1 MQIGVP
7 KEMKTDEYRVGLVP
21 ATTRALGCERSSRPD
36 HQTCGK
42 ASAACGLLISLFR
55 EGRRPRSLRVRFN

>member
-1 MQIGVP
+1 MLIGVP

-21 ATTRALGCERSSRPD
+21 ATTRALV
-36 HQTCGK
+36 
-42 ASAACGLLISLFR
+42 ANVSAACGLLISLFR